1 MTRGTRDCT
10 LYSLLYSPLSLS
22 LSLWILVLAFPFF
35 VVALPPPLPLFFRN
49 HPFYKD
55 ALSSLLP
62 PLRKL

>member
-1 MTRGTRDCT
+1 MIHDAGDTG
-10 LYSLLYSPLSLS
+10 LYSLLSTLLSS
-22 LSLWILVLAFPFF
+22 FSLAFPFF

>member
-1 MTRGTRDCT
+1 MIHDAGDTG
-10 LYSLLYSPLSLS
+10 LYSLLSTLLS
-22 LSLWILVLAFPFF
+22 LSLWILALAFPFF